1 METEKP
7 ERLSERVVLV
17 RANNPGP
24 MTLTGT
30 NSYLVGRG
38 SEVAV
43 IDPGPSMPEHLQALI
58 EAAKAQQASIN
69 LILVTHGHPDH
80 YPGAAE
86 LHNITGAPVAAFK
99 EAEFAHDLTLND
111 GQRLR
116 VGDSTLITL
125 FTPGH
130 AHDHLCFYLE
140 EEDALFTGDLILG
153 TGTTVVA
160 PPKGDMNAYFRSLF
174 QLDQDWSQAEVI
186 YPGHGPAITNPSD
199 KIREYIKHR
208 QQREQQVLQAI
219 GGGTS
224 TVSQIVTQIYA
235 DVDKRLWPAA
245 ARQVLAH
252 LAKLEAENK
261 ISVTTAEM
269 SADDVALLRP
279 SGVFDPV
286 VAAELGFG
294 TEPTEAKYRYQLA

>member
-1 METEKP
+1 METEKL
-7 ERLSERVVLV
+7 ERLSERVACL
-17 RANNPGP
+17 RAANPGP

-30 NSYLVGRG
+30 NSYLVGTG
-38 SEVAV
+38 GEVAV
-43 IDPGPSMPEHLQALI
+43 IDPGPVMPDHLQALV
-58 EAAKAQQASIN
+58 EAATQQQATIN

-86 LHNITGAPVAAFK
+86 LHRMTGAPIAAFK
-99 EAEFAHDLTLND
+99 NAEFAHDLALND

-116 VGDSTLITL
+116 VGDCTLITL

-140 EEDALFTGDLILG
+140 EENALFTGDLILG

-160 PPKGDMNAYFRSLF
+160 PPKGNMSAYFRSLF
-174 QLDQDWSQAEVI
+174 QLDQDWSQAEII

-208 QQREQQVLQAI
+208 QLREQQVLQAI
-219 GGGTS
+219 GGGAS
-224 TVSQIVTQIYA
+224 TVSQMVTQIYA
-235 DVDKRLWPAA
+235 EVDKRLWPAA

-252 LAKLEAENK
+252 LNKLEGEGK
-261 ISVTTAEM
+261 IYITTAEI

-279 SGVFDPV
+279 AGVFDPV

-294 TEPTEAKYRYQLA
+294 TEPVEANYRYHLV